1 MSKKSERRKS
11 HPFLYLGLF
20 VICWWV
26 LPASVKIFTQTA
38 FREFQ
43 APIWNLASRLDDLT
57 NYWGHLSDSKKTLI
71 KKGKNLS
78 RLEADIKF
86 KQFREGEL
94 LSEIKRLQSLEK
106 TISSLNKTINLDSS
120 KSFLSVNARV
130 TIRKMNGW
138 WQQMTIRKG
147 YNESISIGNGV
158 LFSEGALGRIV
169 HVDSRS
175 SEIELITN
183 PNFRIVAH
191 FEMDDRPVTYQGN
204 GIDVGGQAHGLV
216 MDVPH
221 DIRTSEKKPLKLVT
235 SSLGGNFP
243 KGIPIGVVYEL
254 EGDNN
259 GLFKM
264 GKVIINKKITEVLEV
279 AVLFEHENE
288 K

>member
-1 MSKKSERRKS
+1 MSNKSERRKS

-20 VICWWV
+20 VFCWWI

-71 KKGKNLS
+71 RKAKDLS

-94 LSEIKRLQSLEK
+94 VSEIKRLQSLEK
-106 TISSLNKTINLDSS
+106 TISKLNKTINLDSS
-120 KSFLSVNARV
+120 KRFMSVNARV

-147 YNESISIGNGV
+147 HNESISIGDGV
-158 LFSEGALGRIV
+158 LFNEGALGRIV
-169 HVDSRS
+169 QVDSRS

-191 FEMDDRPVTYQGN
+191 FEKDDRPVTYQGN
-204 GIDVGGQAHGLV
+204 GINVGGQAHGLV

-221 DIRTSEKKPLKLVT
+221 DIRTSKKNPLKLVT
-235 SSLGGNFP
+235 SSLGGDFP
-243 KGIPIGVVYEL
+243 KGIPIGLVYEL
-254 EGDNN
+254 QGDDN

-279 AVLFEHENE
+279 AVLCDHEN
-288 K
+288 

>member
-20 VICWWV
+20 VICWWI
-26 LPASVKIFTQTA
+26 LPASIKIFTQTA

-43 APIWNLASRLDDLT
+43 APIWDLASRLDDLT

-71 KKGKNLS
+71 SKGKDLS

-94 LSEIKRLQSLEK
+94 ISEIKRLQSLEK
-106 TISSLNKTINLDSS
+106 TISKLNKTIKLDPS
-120 KSFLSVNARV
+120 KRFTSVNARV

-147 YNESISIGNGV
+147 LNESISLGDGV
-158 LFSEGALGRIV
+158 LFNEGALGRII

-191 FEMDDRPVTYQGN
+191 FEKDNRPVTYQGN
-204 GIDVGGQAHGLV
+204 GINVGGQAHGLV

-221 DIRTSEKKPLKLVT
+221 DIQTSKKNPLKLVT

-243 KGIPIGVVYEL
+243 KGIPIGVVYKL

-264 GKVIINKKITEVLEV
+264 GKVIINKNITKDLEV
-279 AVLFEHENE
+279 AVLRELKN
-288 K
+288 

>member
-11 HPFLYLGLF
+11 HPFIYLGFF
-20 VICWWV
+20 VICWWL

-43 APIWNLASRLDDLT
+43 APIWDLASRLDDLT

-71 KKGKNLS
+71 SKGKDLS

-94 LSEIKRLQSLEK
+94 MSEIKRLQSLEK
-106 TISSLNKTINLDSS
+106 TISQLNKTIKLDPS
-120 KSFLSVNARV
+120 KRFRSVNARV

-147 YNESISIGNGV
+147 LNESISLGDGV
-158 LFSEGALGRIV
+158 LFDEGALGRII

-191 FEMDDRPVTYQGN
+191 FEKDNRPVTYQGN
-204 GIDVGGQAHGLV
+204 GINVGGQAHGLV
-216 MDVPH
+216 MDIPH
-221 DIRTSEKKPLKLVT
+221 DIKTSKKNPLKLVT

-279 AVLFEHENE
+279 AVLSELEN
-288 K
+288 

>member
-1 MSKKSERRKS
+1 
-11 HPFLYLGLF
+11 LF

-71 KKGKNLS
+71 SKGKDLS

-86 KQFREGEL
+86 KHFREGEL
-94 LSEIKRLQSLEK
+94 MSEIKRLQSLEK
-106 TISSLNKTINLDSS
+106 TISELNKTIKLDPS
-120 KSFLSVNARV
+120 KRFRSVNARV

-147 YNESISIGNGV
+147 LNESISLGDGV
-158 LFSEGALGRIV
+158 LFNEGALGRII

-191 FEMDDRPVTYQGN
+191 FEKDNRPVTYQGN
-204 GIDVGGQAHGLV
+204 GINVGGQAHGLV

-221 DIRTSEKKPLKLVT
+221 DIQTSKKNPLKLVT

-279 AVLFEHENE
+279 AVLSELEN
-288 K
+288 

>member
-43 APIWNLASRLDDLT
+43 APVWNLASRLDDLT

-71 KKGKNLS
+71 SKGKDLS

-94 LSEIKRLQSLEK
+94 MSEIKRLQSLEK
-106 TISSLNKTINLDSS
+106 TISELNKTIKLDPS
-120 KSFLSVNARV
+120 KRFRSVNARV

-147 YNESISIGNGV
+147 LNESISLGNGV
-158 LFSEGALGRIV
+158 LFNEGALGRII

-191 FEMDDRPVTYQGN
+191 FEKDNRPVTYQGN
-204 GIDVGGQAHGLV
+204 GINVGGQAHGLV

-221 DIRTSEKKPLKLVT
+221 DIQTSKKNPLKLVT

-279 AVLFEHENE
+279 AVLSELEN
-288 K
+288 

>member
-71 KKGKNLS
+71 SKGKDLS

-86 KQFREGEL
+86 KHFREGEL
-94 LSEIKRLQSLEK
+94 MSEIKRLQSIEK
-106 TISSLNKTINLDSS
+106 TISELNKTIKLDPS
-120 KSFLSVNARV
+120 KRFISVNARV

-147 YNESISIGNGV
+147 LNESISLGDGV
-158 LFSEGALGRIV
+158 LFNEGALGRII

-191 FEMDDRPVTYQGN
+191 LEKDNRPVTYQGN
-204 GIDVGGQAHGLV
+204 GINVGGQAHGLV

-221 DIRTSEKKPLKLVT
+221 DIQTSKKNPLKLVT

-279 AVLFEHENE
+279 AVLSELEN
-288 K
+288 

>member
-71 KKGKNLS
+71 SKGKDLS

-86 KQFREGEL
+86 KHFREGEL
-94 LSEIKRLQSLEK
+94 MSEIKRLQSLEK
-106 TISSLNKTINLDSS
+106 TISELNKTIKLDPN
-120 KSFLSVNARV
+120 KRFRSVNARV

-147 YNESISIGNGV
+147 LNESISLGDGV
-158 LFSEGALGRIV
+158 LFDEGALGRII

-191 FEMDDRPVTYQGN
+191 FEKDNRPVTYQGN
-204 GIDVGGQAHGLV
+204 GINVGGQAHGLV

-221 DIRTSEKKPLKLVT
+221 DIQTSKKNPLKLVT

-254 EGDNN
+254 AGDNN

-279 AVLFEHENE
+279 AVLSELEN
-288 K
+288 

>member
-1 MSKKSERRKS
+1 LSKKSERRKS

-71 KKGKNLS
+71 SKGKDLS

-86 KQFREGEL
+86 KHFREGEL
-94 LSEIKRLQSLEK
+94 MSEIKRLQSLEK
-106 TISSLNKTINLDSS
+106 TISELNKTIKLDPN
-120 KSFLSVNARV
+120 KRFRSVNARV

-147 YNESISIGNGV
+147 LNESISLGDGV
-158 LFSEGALGRIV
+158 LFDEGALGRII

-191 FEMDDRPVTYQGN
+191 FEKDNRPVTYQGN
-204 GIDVGGQAHGLV
+204 GINVGGQAHGLV

-221 DIRTSEKKPLKLVT
+221 DIQTSKKNPLKLVT

-279 AVLFEHENE
+279 AVLSELEN
-288 K
+288 

>member
-20 VICWWV
+20 VICWWI
-26 LPASVKIFTQTA
+26 LPASIKIFTQTA

-43 APIWNLASRLDDLT
+43 APIWDLASRLDDLT

-71 KKGKNLS
+71 SKGKDLS
-78 RLEADIKF
+78 RLESDIKF

-94 LSEIKRLQSLEK
+94 ISEIKRLQSLEK
-106 TISSLNKTINLDSS
+106 TISQLNKTIKLDPS
-120 KSFLSVNARV
+120 KRFISVNARV

-147 YNESISIGNGV
+147 LNDSISLGDGV
-158 LFSEGALGRIV
+158 LFNEGALGRII

-191 FEMDDRPVTYQGN
+191 FEKDNRPVTYQGN
-204 GIDVGGQAHGLV
+204 GINVGGQAHGLV

-221 DIRTSEKKPLKLVT
+221 DIQTSKKNPLKLVT

-279 AVLFEHENE
+279 AVLRELKN
-288 K
+288 

>member
-20 VICWWV
+20 VICWWI
-26 LPASVKIFTQTA
+26 LPASIKIFTQTA

-43 APIWNLASRLDDLT
+43 APIWDLASRLDDLT

-71 KKGKNLS
+71 SKGKDLS

-94 LSEIKRLQSLEK
+94 ISEIKRLQSLEK
-106 TISSLNKTINLDSS
+106 TISKLNKTIKLDPS
-120 KSFLSVNARV
+120 KRFTSVNARV

-147 YNESISIGNGV
+147 LNDSISIGDGV
-158 LFSEGALGRIV
+158 LFNEGALGRII

-191 FEMDDRPVTYQGN
+191 FEKDNRPVTYQGN
-204 GIDVGGQAHGLV
+204 GINVGGHAHGLV

-221 DIRTSEKKPLKLVT
+221 DIQTSKKNPLKLVT

-279 AVLFEHENE
+279 AVLRELEN
-288 K
+288 

>member
-71 KKGKNLS
+71 SKGKDLS

-86 KQFREGEL
+86 KHFREGEL
-94 LSEIKRLQSLEK
+94 MSEIKRLQSLEK
-106 TISSLNKTINLDSS
+106 TISELNKTIKLDPN
-120 KSFLSVNARV
+120 KRFRSVNARV

-147 YNESISIGNGV
+147 LNESISLGDGV
-158 LFSEGALGRIV
+158 LFDEGALGRII

-191 FEMDDRPVTYQGN
+191 FEKDNRPVTYQGN
-204 GIDVGGQAHGLV
+204 GINVGGQAHGLV

-221 DIRTSEKKPLKLVT
+221 DIQTSKKKPLKLVT

-254 EGDNN
+254 KGDNN

-279 AVLFEHENE
+279 AVLSELEN
-288 K
+288 

>member
-71 KKGKNLS
+71 SKGKDLS

-86 KQFREGEL
+86 KHFREGEL
-94 LSEIKRLQSLEK
+94 MSEIKRLQSLEK
-106 TISSLNKTINLDSS
+106 TISELNKTIKLDPN
-120 KSFLSVNARV
+120 KRFRSVNARV

-147 YNESISIGNGV
+147 LNESISLGDGV
-158 LFSEGALGRIV
+158 LFNEGALGRII

-191 FEMDDRPVTYQGN
+191 FEKDNRPVTYQGN
-204 GIDVGGQAHGLV
+204 GINVGGQAHGLV

-221 DIRTSEKKPLKLVT
+221 DIQTSKKNPLKLVT

-279 AVLFEHENE
+279 AVLSELEN
-288 K
+288 

>member
-71 KKGKNLS
+71 SKGKDLS

-86 KQFREGEL
+86 KHFREGEL
-94 LSEIKRLQSLEK
+94 MSEIKRLQSLEK
-106 TISSLNKTINLDSS
+106 TISELNKTIKLDPS
-120 KSFLSVNARV
+120 KRFRSVNARV

-147 YNESISIGNGV
+147 LNESISLGDGV
-158 LFSEGALGRIV
+158 LFNEGALGRII

-191 FEMDDRPVTYQGN
+191 FEKDNRPVTYQGN
-204 GIDVGGQAHGLV
+204 GINVGGQAHGLV

-221 DIRTSEKKPLKLVT
+221 DIQTSKKNPLKLVT

-279 AVLFEHENE
+279 AVLSELEN
-288 K
+288 

>member
-1 MSKKSERRKS
+1 LSKKSERRKS

-20 VICWWV
+20 VICWWI
-26 LPASVKIFTQTA
+26 LPASIKIFTQTA

-43 APIWNLASRLDDLT
+43 APIWDLASRLDDLT

-71 KKGKNLS
+71 SKGKDLS

-94 LSEIKRLQSLEK
+94 ISEIKRLQSLEK
-106 TISSLNKTINLDSS
+106 TISKLNKTIKLDPS
-120 KSFLSVNARV
+120 KRFTSVNARV

-147 YNESISIGNGV
+147 LNESISLGDGV
-158 LFSEGALGRIV
+158 LFNEGALGRII

-191 FEMDDRPVTYQGN
+191 FEKDNRPVTYQGN
-204 GIDVGGQAHGLV
+204 GINVGGQAHGLV

-221 DIRTSEKKPLKLVT
+221 DIKTSKKNPLKLVT

-279 AVLFEHENE
+279 AVLSELEN
-288 K
+288 

>member
-71 KKGKNLS
+71 SKGKDLS

-86 KQFREGEL
+86 KHFREGEL
-94 LSEIKRLQSLEK
+94 MSEIKRLQSLEK
-106 TISSLNKTINLDSS
+106 TISELNKTIKLDPN
-120 KSFLSVNARV
+120 KRFRSVNARV

-147 YNESISIGNGV
+147 LNESISLGDGV
-158 LFSEGALGRIV
+158 LFDEGALGRIIY
-169 HVDSRS
+169 VDSRS

-191 FEMDDRPVTYQGN
+191 FEKDNRPVTYQGN
-204 GIDVGGQAHGLV
+204 GINVGGQAHGLV

-221 DIRTSEKKPLKLVT
+221 DIQTSKKNPLKLVT

-254 EGDNN
+254 AGDNN

-279 AVLFEHENE
+279 AVLSELEN
-288 K
+288 

>member
-71 KKGKNLS
+71 SKGKDLS

-86 KQFREGEL
+86 KHFREGEL
-94 LSEIKRLQSLEK
+94 MSEIKRLQSLEK
-106 TISSLNKTINLDSS
+106 TISELNKTIKLDPN
-120 KSFLSVNARV
+120 KRFRSVNARV

-147 YNESISIGNGV
+147 LNESISLGDGV
-158 LFSEGALGRIV
+158 LFNEGALGRII

-191 FEMDDRPVTYQGN
+191 FEKDNRPVTYQGN
-204 GIDVGGQAHGLV
+204 GINVGGQAHGLV

-221 DIRTSEKKPLKLVT
+221 DIQTSKKNPLKLVT

-254 EGDNN
+254 AGDNN

-279 AVLFEHENE
+279 AVLSELEN
-288 K
+288 

>member
-20 VICWWV
+20 AICWWV

-71 KKGKNLS
+71 SKGKDLS

-86 KQFREGEL
+86 KHFREGEL
-94 LSEIKRLQSLEK
+94 MSEIKRLQSLEK
-106 TISSLNKTINLDSS
+106 TISELNKTIKLDPN
-120 KSFLSVNARV
+120 KRFRSVNARV

-147 YNESISIGNGV
+147 LNESISLGDGV
-158 LFSEGALGRIV
+158 LFDEGALGRII

-191 FEMDDRPVTYQGN
+191 FEKDSRPVTYQGN
-204 GIDVGGQAHGLV
+204 GINVGGQAHGLV

-221 DIRTSEKKPLKLVT
+221 DIQTSKKNPLKLVT

-254 EGDNN
+254 AGDNN

-279 AVLFEHENE
+279 AVLSELEN
-288 K
+288 

>member
-20 VICWWV
+20 VICWWI
-26 LPASVKIFTQTA
+26 LPASIKIFTQTA

-43 APIWNLASRLDDLT
+43 APIWDLASRLDDLT

-71 KKGKNLS
+71 SKGKDLS

-94 LSEIKRLQSLEK
+94 ISEIKRLQSLEK
-106 TISSLNKTINLDSS
+106 TISKLNKTIKLDPS
-120 KSFLSVNARV
+120 KRFTSVNARV

-147 YNESISIGNGV
+147 LNDSISIGDGV
-158 LFSEGALGRIV
+158 LFNEGALGRII

-191 FEMDDRPVTYQGN
+191 FEKDNRPVTYQGN
-204 GIDVGGQAHGLV
+204 GINVGGQAHGLV

-221 DIRTSEKKPLKLVT
+221 DIQTSKKNPLKLVT

-279 AVLFEHENE
+279 AVLRELKN
-288 K
+288 

>member
-20 VICWWV
+20 VICWWI

-71 KKGKNLS
+71 SKGKDLS

-94 LSEIKRLQSLEK
+94 LSEIERLQSLEK
-106 TISSLNKTINLDSS
+106 TISRLNKTINLDPS
-120 KSFLSVNARV
+120 KRFMSVNARV

-147 YNESISIGNGV
+147 HNQRISIGDGV
-158 LFSEGALGRIV
+158 LFNEGALGRIV

-216 MDVPH
+216 LDVPH
-221 DIRTSEKKPLKLVT
+221 DIRTSKKNPLKLVT

-243 KGIPIGVVYEL
+243 KGIPIGVVYKL
-254 EGDNN
+254 EGDSN

-264 GKVIINKKITEVLEV
+264 GKVIINKKITEVHEV
-279 AVLFEHENE
+279 AVLCEHEN
-288 K
+288 

>member
-1 MSKKSERRKS
+1 
-11 HPFLYLGLF
+11 
-20 VICWWV
+20 
-26 LPASVKIFTQTA
+26 
-38 FREFQ
+38 
-43 APIWNLASRLDDLT
+43 LASRLDDLT

-71 KKGKNLS
+71 SKGKDLS

-94 LSEIKRLQSLEK
+94 MSEIKRLQSLEK
-106 TISSLNKTINLDSS
+106 TISQLNKTIKLDPS
-120 KSFLSVNARV
+120 KRFRSVNARV

-147 YNESISIGNGV
+147 LNESISLGDGV
-158 LFSEGALGRIV
+158 LFDEGALGRII

-191 FEMDDRPVTYQGN
+191 FEKDNRPVTYQGN
-204 GIDVGGQAHGLV
+204 GINVGGQAHGLV

-221 DIRTSEKKPLKLVT
+221 DIKTSKKKPLKLVT

-279 AVLFEHENE
+279 AVLSELEN
-288 K
+288 

>member
-71 KKGKNLS
+71 SKGKDLS

-94 LSEIKRLQSLEK
+94 MSEIKRLQSLEK
-106 TISSLNKTINLDSS
+106 TISELNKTIKLDPN
-120 KSFLSVNARV
+120 KRFRSVNARV

-147 YNESISIGNGV
+147 LNESISLGDGV
-158 LFSEGALGRIV
+158 LFNEGALGRII

-191 FEMDDRPVTYQGN
+191 FEKDNRPVTYQGN
-204 GIDVGGQAHGLV
+204 GINVGGQAHGLV

-221 DIRTSEKKPLKLVT
+221 DIQTSKKNPLKLVT

-279 AVLFEHENE
+279 AVLSELEN
-288 K
+288 

>member
-71 KKGKNLS
+71 SKGKDLS

-86 KQFREGEL
+86 KHFREGEL
-94 LSEIKRLQSLEK
+94 MSEIKRLQSLEK
-106 TISSLNKTINLDSS
+106 TISELNKTIKLDPN
-120 KSFLSVNARV
+120 KRFRSVNARV

-147 YNESISIGNGV
+147 LNESISLGDGV
-158 LFSEGALGRIV
+158 LFDEGALGRII

-191 FEMDDRPVTYQGN
+191 FEKDNRPVTYQGN
-204 GIDVGGQAHGLV
+204 GINVGGQAHGLV

-221 DIRTSEKKPLKLVT
+221 DIQTSKKNPLKLVT

-279 AVLFEHENE
+279 AVLSELEN
-288 K
+288 

>member
-71 KKGKNLS
+71 SKGKDLS

-86 KQFREGEL
+86 KHFREGEL
-94 LSEIKRLQSLEK
+94 MSEIKRLQSLEK
-106 TISSLNKTINLDSS
+106 TISELNKTIKLDPN
-120 KSFLSVNARV
+120 KRFRSVNARV

-147 YNESISIGNGV
+147 LNESISLGDGV
-158 LFSEGALGRIV
+158 LFDEGALGRIS

-191 FEMDDRPVTYQGN
+191 FEKDNRPVTYQGN
-204 GIDVGGQAHGLV
+204 GINVGGQAHGLV

-221 DIRTSEKKPLKLVT
+221 DIQTSKKNPLKLVT

-254 EGDNN
+254 QGDNN

-279 AVLFEHENE
+279 AVLSELEN
-288 K
+288 

>member
-1 MSKKSERRKS
+1 LSKKSERRKS

-71 KKGKNLS
+71 SKGKDLS

-86 KQFREGEL
+86 KHFREGEL
-94 LSEIKRLQSLEK
+94 MSEIKRLQSLEK
-106 TISSLNKTINLDSS
+106 TISELNKTIKLDPN
-120 KSFLSVNARV
+120 KRFRSVNARV

-147 YNESISIGNGV
+147 LNESISLGDGV
-158 LFSEGALGRIV
+158 LFDEGALGRII

-191 FEMDDRPVTYQGN
+191 FEKDNRPVTYQGN
-204 GIDVGGQAHGLV
+204 GINVGGQAHGLV

-221 DIRTSEKKPLKLVT
+221 DIQTSKKKPLKLVT

-279 AVLFEHENE
+279 AVLSELEN
-288 K
+288 

>member
-1 MSKKSERRKS
+1 LSKKSERRKS

-20 VICWWV
+20 VICWWI
-26 LPASVKIFTQTA
+26 LPASIKIFTQTA

-43 APIWNLASRLDDLT
+43 APIWDLASRLDDLT

-71 KKGKNLS
+71 SKGKDLS

-94 LSEIKRLQSLEK
+94 MSEIKRLQSIEK
-106 TISSLNKTINLDSS
+106 TISELNKTIKLDPS
-120 KSFLSVNARV
+120 KRFISVNARV

-147 YNESISIGNGV
+147 LNDSISIGDGV
-158 LFSEGALGRIV
+158 LFNEGALGRII

-191 FEMDDRPVTYQGN
+191 FEKDNRPVTYQGN
-204 GIDVGGQAHGLV
+204 GINVGGQAHGLV

-221 DIRTSEKKPLKLVT
+221 DIQTSKKNPLKLVT

-279 AVLFEHENE
+279 AVLRELEN
-288 K
+288 

>member
-20 VICWWV
+20 VICWWI
-26 LPASVKIFTQTA
+26 LPASIKIFTQTA

-43 APIWNLASRLDDLT
+43 APIWDLASRLDDLT

-71 KKGKNLS
+71 SKGKDLS

-94 LSEIKRLQSLEK
+94 MSEIKRLQSLEK
-106 TISSLNKTINLDSS
+106 TISELNKTIKLDPS
-120 KSFLSVNARV
+120 KRFTSVNARV

-147 YNESISIGNGV
+147 LNDSISIGDGV
-158 LFSEGALGRIV
+158 LFNEGALGRII

-191 FEMDDRPVTYQGN
+191 FEKDNRPVTYQGN
-204 GIDVGGQAHGLV
+204 GINVGGQAHGLV

-221 DIRTSEKKPLKLVT
+221 DIQTSKKNPLKLVT

-279 AVLFEHENE
+279 AVLRELKN
-288 K
+288 